1 MSAIANIGTAALTA
15 AHARAADAAQTI
27 AGARAAPA
35 GTDPVVQGAV
45 ELKRAE
51 AEADAAAAII
61 RTADEMTGTL
71 LDMLV

>member
-45 ELKRAE
+45 ELNTE
-51 AEADAAAAII
+51 
-61 RTADEMTGTL
+61 
-71 LDMLV
+71 